1 MADSPSHEPL
11 SGLDQVLFL
20 SERDASLRAGGIAV
34 FLLDA
39 VPAWDDVEY
48 AFERLSRKFLRFRQ
62 RVVEP
67 TAGVGPAYWIV
78 DPNFDIRYHVRR
90 AYLPKDASLRTLLD
104 QVEVEMMSPL
114 ELERPLWYAT
124 LNEWVDGSQSALV
137 LRASHAIGD
146 GLGGMQ
152 MMPILFDSSRDAP
165 RRPMP
170 PEPVGEELSRDDV
183 AAETLRGLPRT
194 ALHGLRDLASS
205 AGRVLR
211 HPSEAASDLRD
222 LADSLRALRPREAK
236 PSPLLSG
243 RSLSRRVLWTEISL
257 SDLKG
262 ACHAARGSVNDGY
275 LAALCGALRRY
286 HDAFGTPIQ
295 TLPLVIPVSIR
306 SGDDGAGENHFTGA
320 LLEAPIGEP
329 DPVRRMREI
338 HAQVQRGRDHARFD
352 LTGAAA
358 PLFSRLPLPLLQRL
372 LGAISVPAIQAS
384 NVPGPTE
391 ELFLAGAR
399 VEKLVGIGPVPG
411 MAMMAGLIG
420 HGDTATVSI
429 SYDPA
434 ALRDAKLFQTCLEES
449 FSEILALAP
458 RGEEPRAENAPAE

>member
-1 MADSPSHEPL
+1 VADSPTHEPL

-20 SERDASLRAGGIAV
+20 SERDAALRAGGIAV

-39 VPAWDDVEY
+39 VPAWDDFEY

-67 TAGVGPAYWIV
+67 TAGVGPAYWVV

-90 AYLPKDASLRTLLD
+90 AYLPKEATLRTLLD
-104 QVEVEMMSPL
+104 EIEVEMMSPL

-124 LNEWVDGSQSALV
+124 LHEWVDGSRSALV

-146 GLGGMQ
+146 GLGGMK
-152 MMPILFDSSRDAP
+152 MMPILFESSRGAP

-170 PEPVGEELSRDDV
+170 PEPVAEELSSDDV
-183 AAETLRGLPRT
+183 AAETLRGVPRT
-194 ALHGLRDLASS
+194 AADMLRDLASS

-211 HPSEAASDLRD
+211 HPFEAASDLRD
-222 LADSLRALRPREAK
+222 LADLLQDLRPRGAK

-243 RSLSRRVLWTEISL
+243 RSLSRRVLWTEFSL
-257 SDLKG
+257 SHLKR

-295 TLPLVIPVSIR
+295 TLPITIAISIR
-306 SGDDGAGENHFTGA
+306 SDDDGVGENHFTGA
-320 LLEAPIGEP
+320 LLEMPVGEP

-352 LTGAAA
+352 LMGAAA
-358 PLFSRLPLPLLQRL
+358 PLVSRLPLPLIHRL
-372 LGAISVPAIQAS
+372 LGATSVPDIQAS
-384 NVPGPTE
+384 NLPGPTE

-411 MAMMAGLIG
+411 LAMMAGLIG
-420 HGDTATVSI
+420 QGDTATVSI

-434 ALRDAKLFQTCLEES
+434 ALRDAKLFQTCLEEA

-458 RGEEPRAENAPAE
+458 GGEEPRAEHAPAE